1 MNELTTF
8 ARTRIVQ
15 LIATAG
21 VALAMA
27 CGCSANGPVDSEELY
42 GAPDDIGESS
52 AGMTGSVPI
61 GSTLQTTTGVN
72 FRKGPGTSYSVIRVL
87 PSGSQVVTTGQ
98 TSSSNSF
105 YKVTHQGSTG
115 WVHGA
120 YLKLISQ
127 GGEGGSGG
135 SGGGQVDPPA
145 TGARAQAIQ
154 RAEAAVGFSYW
165 WGHGRWRPEGPTSS
179 TKGSCSGSCPSCS
192 HSGSYGADCSGMVAK
207 AWEVPSS
214 NDDITV
220 DSHPYSTGNFIS
232 STAQWSII
240 SRGSL
245 KSADAL
251 AYNNGSSGH
260 VVLYDSGDGWGSMWV
275 YECKGCSAGCV
286 HNIRTCSS
294 SYKGVRRAG
303 Y

>member
-1 MNELTTF
+1 MVELHTY
-8 ARTRIVQ
+8 ARTRIVH
-15 LIATAG
+15 LVAAAG

-27 CGCSANGPVDSEELY
+27 CGCTANVPADSEVLY
-42 GAPDDIGESS
+42 GAPDDVAETTS
-52 AGMTGSVPI
+52 GMTGSVPI

-72 FRKGPGTSYSVIRVL
+72 FRKGAGTSYSVIRVL
-87 PSGSQVVTTGQ
+87 PEGSEVVTVGQ
-98 TSSSNSF
+98 TTSTNKF
-105 YKVTHQGSTG
+105 YKVIHQGTTG

-120 YLKLISQ
+120 YLKLVS
-127 GGEGGSGG
+127 SGTDDPPPDP
-135 SGGGQVDPPA
+135 QVDPQPSGSRA
-145 TGARAQAIQ
+145 GAIARAKAS
-154 RAEAAVGFSYW
+154 VGFSYW

-207 AWEVPSS
+207 AWQVPSS
-214 NDDITV
+214 NDDLTS

-232 STAQWSII
+232 GTSQWSIV

-245 KSADAL
+245 ETADAL

-260 VVLYDSGDGWGSMWV
+260 VVLYESGDGWGSVWV

-286 HNIRTCSS
+286 HDLRTCSS